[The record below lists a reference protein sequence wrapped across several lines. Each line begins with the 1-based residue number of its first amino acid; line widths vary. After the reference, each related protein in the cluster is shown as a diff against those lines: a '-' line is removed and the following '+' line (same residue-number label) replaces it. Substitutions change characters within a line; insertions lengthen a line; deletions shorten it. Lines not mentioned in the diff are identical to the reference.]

1 MIVLSEDQILRQF
14 GEFGKYIY
22 YIAILIIISC
32 CTFFIPYVGTVLSI
46 LQLIFLIQGLGVI
59 KRINSTLNNQNLEEF
74 RSKIILG
81 MIITIVA
88 TAIIVAAFGAVLVSM
103 TSRTGLLIILI
114 GLILVA
120 FIIMMIG
127 AYLSMKAWES
137 LNDFFTQNRNMFP
150 NYLADEA
157 IEGTKDLKNAALCT
171 LLFFLI
177 ITLIIG
183 FILQIIGYFKLGK
196 MRELEYGTGQGYG
209 GPSYV
214 GTPASLGESSYTP
227 SVPPSMTPSDV
238 TPMYC
243 PACGARLREGVK
255 FCPKCGSNI

>member
-1 MIVLSEDQILRQF
+1 MSEDQILRQF

-59 KRINSTLNNQNLEEF
+59 KRINSTLNNHNLEEF

-81 MIITIVA
+81 MIITVIA
-88 TAIIVAAFGAVLVSM
+88 IAIISATFGAVLVLM
-103 TSRTGLLIILI
+103 TSRSAPGLLVVFL
-114 GLILVA
+114 GVLLVV

-127 AYLSMKAWES
+127 AYLSMKAWEN
-137 LNDFFTQNRNMFP
+137 LNEFFIQHRSMFP

-196 MRELEYGTGQGYG
+196 MRELEYSTGQGYG

-214 GTPASLGESSYTP
+214 GAPVSMGESSYIP
-227 SVPPSMTPSDV
+227 PASPSMTPSDV

-243 PACGARLREGVK
+243 PACGARLRECVK